1 MPGNYDVVVLKPCIK
16 LSGFL
21 AVSFESYP
29 SATCLTSYNFMT
41 HLNVNVMIRLLVS
54 TCIQTKRISNGEL

>member
-1 MPGNYDVVVLKPCIK
+1 MADNYDVVVLMLCMK

-29 SATCLTSYNFMT
+29 SETCLTSYNVMT
-41 HLNVNVMIRLLVS
+41 HFNVNVMIRRLVS
-54 TCIQTKRISNGEL
+54 TFIHIK